1 MKNTVPSKVSLQ
13 CGRNHPLEDEFVGL
27 DEAALE
33 GTTRSNTRRAM
44 LAAPQMSTRRHLG
57 EQLGTVRLGGT
68 RQRVRRRA
76 TGLEGA
82 LSNLAFATP
91 SGERS
96 IWPSGPWSLGRI
108 GACRAATLLGQPSD
122 RRALGRRDRAAVE
135 KLWTA
140 DAAMENSRPVLG
152 AEFPTPLPA
161 HSFTTARALPEPWS
175 ELVPE
180 AETTLNRT
188 RLPRRQIQT

>member
-13 CGRNHPLEDEFVGL
+13 SGRNHPLGGEFVAL

-33 GTTRSNTRRAM
+33 GTIRSNTRRAM
-44 LAAPQMSTRRHLG
+44 LAAAQMSTRRHLG

-68 RQRVRRRA
+68 RRRVRRRA

-82 LSNLAFATP
+82 LSYLAFATP

-96 IWPSGPWSLGRI
+96 IWPSGPPSLGRI

-122 RRALGRRDRAAVE
+122 RRALGGRDRAAVE

-140 DAAMENSRPVLG
+140 DAAMEKSRPLLG

-161 HSFTTARALPEPWS
+161 HSFTTARALPEPRS

-188 RLPRRQIQT
+188 LLPRRQIQT